1 MTKSNRIMKNTTLL
15 EIGGEGGSVKLYH
28 SNGQFMLQS
37 NNSADLGMLDEEDRQ
52 GFEDIFKPEIF
63 DSFDKAFERFL
74 DKYPVFQLYPEKMDP
89 AYQSRI
95 KKYYTAYLETTQYLP
110 GRSKEAWDKVFEN

>member
-1 MTKSNRIMKNTTLL
+1 MKNTTLL
-15 EIGGEGGSVKLYH
+15 EIGGEGGSVKLYL
-28 SNGQFMLQS
+28 SNSQFILQS
-37 NNSADLGMLDEEDRQ
+37 NNSADLDMLDEEDRQ

-89 AYQSRI
+89 AYKNRI
-95 KKYYTAYLETTQYLP
+95 KKYFNTYLETTEYMP
-110 GRSKEAWDKVFEN
+110 GRSKKAWDKLFEN